1 MFSGTHRVPAGVCR
15 GTVSRM
21 KRLVLAVALIVSVA
35 PGVRADFAAGLKA
48 YEAGDY
54 YAAYKEWLPL
64 AEADDPAAQ
73 RNLGHLYRLG
83 RGVTKDFVKA
93 AEWYRKSAE
102 QGFARAQANL
112 GNMYL
117 RGQGVQK
124 DPKTAASWF
133 GRAAKQNHPIAQYNL
148 GLMYENGI
156 GVSKDDVAALGWFFR
171 ASKAGHRKAA
181 QRLARLVSR
190 GSGPP
195 TDDALPPT
203 ESGRDRQ
210 VASAKGGNSA
220 QPLHEETGPQPTDEE
235 QVARPARATDTAESD
250 AKKPQATVA
259 PHPVIVAEAR
269 EDAAR
274 SSSSIGPTTQEPTA
288 EEQSKDDS
296 QSTMGDAEKAAEE
309 GEATQE
315 DTPAKPRPP
324 HPVVLAE
331 AVQSAE
337 ATEVDVPSGETAAI
351 EVKSD
356 TTEQLAKAVPPPAFL
371 VREAEQETQT
381 AAATPVTGR
390 ELTTDETHSA
400 PESEETAHPTPV
412 SDPEPI
418 MLTETADSASAKGKE
433 TEIASLAP
441 VSEAS
446 DQQEEEKAEPI
457 RSTTLALPNV
467 LQPQVAA
474 EEQGSISP
482 SATAVTPTNDTDAE
496 RAGKS
501 DVRQRARKLATLRD
515 AARRATHFDR
525 RLQSQLPNWASEFS
539 DAPTPDSNHMS
550 VEISSAPPSVTL
562 NATLALTVA
571 ELAESGPDEDVGA
584 GRSSETAPG
593 DAPTEWEREQTTAA
607 RQEPSQAPQP
617 EMPVDEG
624 GTAAGENSD
633 NPTHVTTT
641 ARSEIPALGDA
652 SAESARE
659 QTTAMREEPPQ
670 APKPEMSVDE
680 GGTAAEE
687 DTDNPTHVTTTARS
701 EIPAPGNAS
710 TESAR
715 EQTTAMRE
723 EPPQAP
729 KPEMSVDE
737 GGTAAEEDTD
747 NPTNVI
753 TTARSEIPALGYTS
767 TESAREQTTAMREEP
782 PQAPQSEIPVDEGGT
797 TAEEN
802 TDNPM
807 NLAATARS
815 EIPVAVTMAEK
826 SATKDTTA
834 GNETAPADLQSVTR
848 DDEGG
853 SVVDHAASP
862 PINATAEAPETPKDV
877 AADDSTRPEGS
888 AAVGETSPSENRPVT
903 EVAEVSDG
911 DAVPLDDTDGAPD
924 ETAMTTPGSAQR
936 VAALE
941 SEQENAYTSADAA
954 VGEPVSHAASAA
966 PEIADEPASDH
977 NQPHETEA
985 DTGKEDQT
993 AETAAPDP
1001 SGPSPNEPAAQENF
1015 EGAAPPMPAV
1025 GAASEAPPEPS
1036 KPVEIASVSDES
1048 IKQSLG
1054 EIQDEQRE
1062 RDRERVA
1069 QERQRAREVQASRR
1083 LQKLLKIQ
1091 AAWNLTT
1098 LQRGL
1103 HATPAETAEN
1113 APPPAHT
1120 PVEES
1125 VLESVPA
1132 VPAEVPPNEKVEP
1145 KTTTVVASAPKPLP
1159 AVPESAKQES
1169 SADVSLTTA
1178 PLSVALDA
1186 SLSAYQNHDY
1196 ETAFDHWLPRA
1207 EAGDANA
1214 QFFVGGLYRD
1224 GAGVPVDPV
1233 RAYRWWSL
1241 AAAQGHL
1248 KADRLLQNL
1257 KFEMLPEEIA
1267 AARQINE

>member
-1 MFSGTHRVPAGVCR
+1 
-15 GTVSRM
+15 M

-54 YAAYKEWLPL
+54 YAAYKKWLPL

-124 DPKTAASWF
+124 DPKSAASWF

-190 GSGPP
+190 GAGPP

-210 VASAKGGNSA
+210 IASAIGGKPA
-220 QPLHEETGPQPTDEE
+220 HPLREETGPQPTEEE
-235 QVARPARATDTAESD
+235 QAARPARAADTAESD

-288 EEQSKDDS
+288 EEQSKDDN
-296 QSTMGDAEKAAEE
+296 QSTMRDAEKAADE
-309 GEATQE
+309 GEAAQE

-324 HPVVLAE
+324 HPVILAE
-331 AVQSAE
+331 AIQSAE

-356 TTEQLAKAVPPPAFL
+356 TTEQLAKAVPLPAFL

-390 ELTTDETHSA
+390 ELTTDETNSA
-400 PESEETAHPTPV
+400 PESEETANPTPV

-418 MLTETADSASAKGKE
+418 MQTETADSASAKGKE
-433 TEIASLAP
+433 TDIASLAP

-496 RAGKS
+496 RTGKS

-539 DAPTPDSNHMS
+539 DAPTPDRNHMS
-550 VEISSAPPSVTL
+550 GEISSAPPSVTL

-593 DAPTEWEREQTTAA
+593 DAPTEWEREQTTAV
-607 RQEPSQAPQP
+607 RQKPSQAPQP

-624 GTAAGENSD
+624 GTAAGE
-633 NPTHVTTT
+633 
-641 ARSEIPALGDA
+641 
-652 SAESARE
+652 
-659 QTTAMREEPPQ
+659 
-670 APKPEMSVDE
+670 
-680 GGTAAEE
+680 

-701 EIPAPGNAS
+701 EIPAHGNAS

-723 EPPQAP
+723 VPPQAP

-747 NPTNVI
+747 NPTNMI
-753 TTARSEIPALGYTS
+753 TTARSEIPALGDAS
-767 TESAREQTTAMREEP
+767 TESAREPTTAMREEP

-802 TDNPM
+802 TDNPV

-815 EIPVAVTMAEK
+815 EIPVTVTMAEK

-848 DDEGG
+848 DNEGG
-853 SVVDHAASP
+853 SVADHAASP
-862 PINATAEAPETPKDV
+862 QINATAEAPETPEDV
-877 AADDSTRPEGS
+877 AADDGTRPEGP

-924 ETAMTTPGSAQR
+924 ETAMSTPGSAQR

-966 PEIADEPASDH
+966 PEIADEPASDQ
-977 NQPHETEA
+977 NQPRVTEA

-993 AETAAPDP
+993 TETAAPDP

-1025 GAASEAPPEPS
+1025 GATSEAPPEHS

-1062 RDRERVA
+1062 RDRERLA
-1069 QERQRAREVQASRR
+1069 QERQRAREV
-1083 LQKLLKIQ
+1083 Q

-1103 HATPAETAEN
+1103 RATPAETAEN

-1125 VLESVPA
+1125 ELEPVPA

-1159 AVPESAKQES
+1159 AAPESAKQES
-1169 SADVSLTTA
+1169 SPDVPLTTA

-1186 SLSAYQNHDY
+1186 GLSAYQNHDY
-1196 ETAFDHWLPRA
+1196 ETAFDRWLPRA

-1257 KFEMLPEEIA
+1257 KSEMLPEEIA